1 MKSELHYLVVDG
13 SKSTNG
19 DIFGGGYIANFLEEK
34 KSFNSI
40 FEFHKQLVVPTVYKN
55 YFELLT
61 VVYGLSSALSMGI
74 DNIIIC
80 SDCQLSH
87 KVFHLIKNKKDN
99 QLKKYFSPDLIPIIK
114 KFILL
119 IGRFSRVQFKM
130 YKSSKA
136 HHLSRLY
143 IKKQIPDL
151 TKREDAYR
159 NTLWKNKNYFY
170 ADLNFS

>member
-1 MKSELHYLVVDG
+1 MQMDLHYLVVDG

-19 DIFGGGYIANFLEEK
+19 DVFGGGYIANFLK
-34 KSFNSI
+34 DTKSFTSI
-40 FEFHKQLVVPTVYKN
+40 FEFHKQLVVPKIYRN

-61 VVYGLSSALSMGI
+61 IIYGLSSALSMDI
-74 DNIIIC
+74 NNIIIC

-87 KVFHLIKNKKDN
+87 KIFHLIKNKKDN
-99 QLKKYFSPDLIPIIK
+99 QLKKYFNTDLIPIIK

-119 IGRFSRVQFKM
+119 VGRFSKVQFKM
-130 YKSSKA
+130 YKSLKA

-151 TKREDAYR
+151 VKREDAYR

-170 ADLNFS
+170 ADLNFT